1 MRRTIRRKGGRKT
14 RKGGLNIGPLVGM
27 MKGCPAGKVR
37 AFGGQCGTF
46 RSGSGCCIDNTTVQL
61 AKEKSFFGK
70 VKDWF
75 GGKSRKRRSRKRR
88 RRKTHRK

>member
-1 MRRTIRRKGGRKT
+1 MRRTLKRKGGRKT

-37 AFGGQCGTF
+37 AYGSRCGMF
-46 RSGSGCCIDNTTVQL
+46 RSGSGCCIDNTAVKL

-70 VKDWF
+70 VKGWF
-75 GGKSRKRRSRKRR
+75 GGKSQKRR